1 MEMVL
6 RPATSAERLY
16 TYAQSAQL
24 CSQTGCIGY
33 LRGDMGE
40 SGKDFY
46 TTWTDCRDDL
56 KTPEFKGELDKVI
69 NVLRFDEDLG
79 GVLKSRTALGRF
91 CHGQPESAFGNETQD
106 FGFRANTEQF
116 SYLFRLNPGQG
127 MYNLYCYCYRW
138 DWLDQHMKNAERGI
152 RFITPDYKELFRIPD
167 GDRIRIIRQDR
178 LQTDKVCRY
187 IDDCH
192 MELRNGWS
200 RVYHICE
207 FAQQMKRDHSTVIPL
222 RSSLPESC
230 FSFLDDTGEM
240 ILIERGATEYRR
252 TGLWVQGGYT
262 PQEGA
267 SAFNEMVGTTRAQ
280 EAAMKAGAFSGWASP
295 AADPKNYDEQG
306 NYIQPKQR
314 DRGDAR

>member
-69 NVLRFDEDLG
+69 NALRFDEDLG

-152 RFITPDYKELFRIPD
+152 RFITPDFRELFRIPD
-167 GDRIRIIRQDR
+167 GDKVRIIASDGSFEN
-178 LQTDKVCRY
+178 LHCRY
-187 IDDCH
+187 IDDYQ
-192 MELRNGWS
+192 MEIGFGWNS
-200 RVYHICE
+200 ILHICQ
-207 FAQQMKRDHSTVIPL
+207 FAEQMKRDCSTVIPL
-222 RSSLPESC
+222 RSSLPEKC
-230 FSFLDDTGEM
+230 FSFLEETGEM
-240 ILIERGATEYRR
+240 ILLEKGK
-252 TGLWVQGGYT
+252 TGFQHTGQWVQGGYS

-267 SAFNEMVGTTRAQ
+267 NALNSLDGTTRAQ

-295 AADPKNYDEQG
+295 EADPKNYDEQG

-314 DRGDAR
+314 GRER